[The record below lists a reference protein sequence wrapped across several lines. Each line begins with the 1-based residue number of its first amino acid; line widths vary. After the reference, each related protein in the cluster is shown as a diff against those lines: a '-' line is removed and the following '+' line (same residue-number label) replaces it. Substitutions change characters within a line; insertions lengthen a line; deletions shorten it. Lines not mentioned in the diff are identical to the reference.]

1 MISVFSDGG
10 ADNKGRSGA
19 ACVIE
24 GVEGRGPLGFV
35 AFLGSATNNEAEIF
49 SAIMGFAVGILLHE
63 SGPPTEIRWVSDSEY
78 SLKSATQYMKSWL
91 KNGWQTSQKKP
102 VKNQGLWRSFNAI
115 TSGIRII
122 PEHVFGHTGHPQ
134 NEACDA
140 AVTWIRMNDRTFSE
154 GSTEIETPVCR
165 NWMVIDGRALLK
177 EIRDAEDSGVTC
189 AFLNSFF
196 SSYLPGLNHNDI
208 EHRYS
213 AAGSKKEPP
222 HTSMPLEKTPMIQKL
237 TRAYFKK
244 LSEIDPGKTQE
255 KNDPEFKKIIQAL
268 GKWQERG

>member
-63 SGPPTEIRWVSDSEY
+63 SSPPTEIRWVSDSEY

-91 KNGWQTSQKKP
+91 RNGWQTSQKKP

-115 TSGIRII
+115 TSGVRII

-140 AVTWIRMNDRTFSE
+140 AVTWIRMNDSTFSE
-154 GSTEIETPVCR
+154 GSNEIETPVCSK
-165 NWMVIDGRALLK
+165 WMVIDGRALLK
-177 EIRDAEDSGVTC
+177 AIRDAENSGVSSD
-189 AFLNSFF
+189 FLNSFF
-196 SSYLPGLNHNDI
+196 SSYLPGPDDD
-208 EHRYS
+208 EGSYS
-213 AAGSKKEPP
+213 ASISKKGVSNS
-222 HTSMPLEKTPMIQKL
+222 SMQLEKTPMIQKL
-237 TRAYFKK
+237 TKAYFKK

-268 GKWQERG
+268 GKWLERR